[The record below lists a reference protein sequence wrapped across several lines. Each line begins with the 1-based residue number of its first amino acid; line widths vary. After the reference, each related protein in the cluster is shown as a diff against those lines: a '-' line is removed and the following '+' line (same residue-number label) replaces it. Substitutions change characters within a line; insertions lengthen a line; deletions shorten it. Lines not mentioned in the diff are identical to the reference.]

1 LDRVALEREIA
12 KVAPDFLW
20 HKPDLS
26 ALGMVHDTADLDA
39 IDQHGA
45 LRATTEALAQEA
57 ANDSLPPEARAVA
70 QAALSHLFSFALEA

>member
-1 LDRVALEREIA
+1 
-12 KVAPDFLW
+12 
-20 HKPDLS
+20 
-26 ALGMVHDTADLDA
+26 MDTADLDA